1 MHDFVNDLA
10 PPKIS
15 ELFSYSSEEHH
26 QCTRSSAADNLYQ
39 IWKQNKSARI
49 WNSIPICPLSLPKYK
64 FKWYTKTA
72 AEHFDAKVYLSWR
85 PYFGWQI

>member
-26 QCTRSSAADNLYQ
+26 QCTRSLAADNLYQ
-39 IWKQNKSARI
+39 IWKQNKGARI
-49 WNSIPICPLSLPKYK
+49 WNSIPTCLLLPKCK

-72 AEHFDAKVYLSWR
+72 AEHFDAKVNLCWR

>member
-26 QCTRSSAADNLYQ
+26 QCTRSSAADNLYH
-39 IWKQNKSARI
+39 IWKQNKD
-49 WNSIPICPLSLPKYK
+49 L
-64 FKWYTKTA
+64 
-72 AEHFDAKVYLSWR
+72 E
-85 PYFGWQI
+85 